1 MKVEFLKDENGFI
14 WLFYARDISCRK
26 NKNNKD
32 LNSKEAKAKSLE
44 IQANKVKMRNQMV
57 TELEQ
62 YENQFQ
68 QKRSKATKDMLNMMN
83 SYYRDLKN
91 DVGVE
96 E

>member
-1 MKVEFLKDENGFI
+1 
-14 WLFYARDISCRK
+14 
-26 NKNNKD
+26 
-32 LNSKEAKAKSLE
+32 
-44 IQANKVKMRNQMV
+44 MV

-62 YENQFQ
+62 YENQFS

-91 DVGVE
+91 DVGIE